1 MSSNEKTISQFDEH
15 VVHSYGRMP
24 VALKK
29 ARAEDVLTK
38 TALNISTSEAV
49 SALIPSATA
58 MRNGQMPS
66 ALR

>member
-29 ARAEDVLTK
+29 GEGRRCVDE
-38 TALNISTSEAV
+38 
-49 SALIPSATA
+49 
-58 MRNGQMPS
+58 NGVEYIDFGSGIKSQ
-66 ALR
+66 